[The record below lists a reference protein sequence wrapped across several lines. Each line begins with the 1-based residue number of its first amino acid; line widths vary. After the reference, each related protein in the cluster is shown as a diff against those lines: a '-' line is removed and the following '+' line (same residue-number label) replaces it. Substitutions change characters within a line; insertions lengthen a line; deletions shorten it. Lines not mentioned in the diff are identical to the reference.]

1 VSHWYTAVIV
11 LQARVGDGWQ
21 DEFLLDHQVHL
32 IHATDPEA
40 AFARAIAIGK
50 AEALVYRNDRGESV
64 SWAFAGLADLE
75 ELTADPSD
83 GVEVW
88 SWRARGQ
95 SSAVV
100 VAKEQLS
107 VFYRAA
113 NATRTAED
121 LLDDEP

>member
-1 VSHWYTAVIV
+1 MSYWYTAVIV

-21 DEFLLDHQVHL
+21 DEFLLDHQVHF

-40 AFARAIAIGK
+40 AFARALALGK

-64 SWAFAGLADLE
+64 SWEFAGLADLE

-88 SWRARGQ
+88 SWRTRGQ
-95 SSAVV
+95 SSSVV

-107 VFYRAA
+107 VFYHAA
-113 NATRTAED
+113 NATRIAKD